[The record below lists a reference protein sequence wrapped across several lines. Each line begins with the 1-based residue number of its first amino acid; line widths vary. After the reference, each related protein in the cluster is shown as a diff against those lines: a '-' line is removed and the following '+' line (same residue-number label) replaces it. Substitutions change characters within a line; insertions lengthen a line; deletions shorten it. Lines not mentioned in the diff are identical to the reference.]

1 MVGLLLALVAPLPA
15 RADPVPIEAAEPPA
29 LGEAEADEEAPALDA
44 ESPTS
49 DEDEEGGDERPRRR
63 FRWSDGPRRVP
74 VPRGASRERAERL
87 GLGSTDCA
95 SRLLHRAPDPAWIAA
110 ATGRPPA
117 RLLWPVDDG
126 GWVRGFGY
134 VRRTRPDLL
143 HRGVDIAAPI
153 GTTVRAAADGIVA
166 YADNGVHGYGNL
178 VMIVHPNGW
187 MTLYA
192 HNSRITVQPGYRVR
206 RGERIALVGQT
217 GIAHGPHV
225 HFELWEEG
233 RAIDP
238 APLMDGGPAF
248 VDRLAA
254 RAAARGEVPPPEEVT
269 AADRP
274 AEPEL
279 PPWVEG
285 AAPAPAPPP
294 ALELGSR
301 ALFEHLLEHPIPE
314 AIEASGR
321 TFSNLLLPVRGG
333 RVGRAYRSARS
344 PLELAGEAG
353 TAVRAAAD
361 GRVVFAGAVP
371 ERGDVVVLAHP
382 NGWVTIYERLS
393 IAVRVGDAIERGAWI
408 GRLGERALRFSLR
421 VGGVSRDPEELIV
434 GLTD

>member
-1 MVGLLLALVAPLPA
+1 
-15 RADPVPIEAAEPPA
+15 
-29 LGEAEADEEAPALDA
+29 
-44 ESPTS
+44 
-49 DEDEEGGDERPRRR
+49 
-63 FRWSDGPRRVP
+63 VP

-87 GLGSTDCA
+87 GLGTTECA
-95 SRLLHRAPDPAWIAA
+95 SRLLHRAPDAAWVAA
-110 ATGRPPA
+110 ATGRSPA

-143 HRGVDIAAPI
+143 HRGVDIAAPV

-225 HFELWEEG
+225 HFELWEDG

-274 AEPEL
+274 VEPEL
-279 PPWVEG
+279 PPWVDG
-285 AAPAPAPPP
+285 AAPAPLPAPAPV
-294 ALELGSR
+294 LELGSR
-301 ALFEHLLEHPIPE
+301 ALFEHLLAHPVPE
-314 AIEASGR
+314 AIEAPGR
-321 TFSNLLLPVRGG
+321 TFSNLLLPVRSG
-333 RVGRAYRSARS
+333 RVARPYRSARA
-344 PLELAGEAG
+344 PLELTGDDGA
-353 TAVRAAAD
+353 AVRAAAD
-361 GRVVFAGAVP
+361 GLVVFAGEVP

-393 IAVRVGDAIERGAWI
+393 IAVRAGDAIERGAWI

-421 VGGVSRDPEELIV
+421 IGGVGRDPEELIV
-434 GLTD
+434 GLPD